1 MAFCLSEL
9 SFVSNPCLQLLIY
22 IRLEIPVEV
31 DNDGSRV
38 VNPRKKL
45 EDEYL
50 EIESKVFIYLYDV
63 LSPYM
68 KL

>member
-1 MAFCLSEL
+1 
-9 SFVSNPCLQLLIY
+9 LIY